1 MLIFEA
7 KVGAGRMVV
16 CGADIVTDLPSR
28 HAARQLRTSLLDY
41 MTSDLFLPDVP
52 VAEAAIDG
60 LFNSSLIH

>member
-1 MLIFEA
+1 
-7 KVGAGRMVV
+7 
-16 CGADIVTDLPSR
+16 
-28 HAARQLRTSLLDY
+28 LRTSLLDY